1 LIINGVVIL
10 SGIIIALLLLWWA
23 GLLIIFIGIYRS
35 IEYLLPD
42 KARKRVGVFSN
53 FLVAILVIVLL
64 THHWMPLSHDKGI
77 VRNLVFVALIILGLL
92 GIFKLFQYFYEPL
105 LRFFLQK
112 KLLFYCLPLA
122 IVIFGLVT
130 WQGFDRTFSPL
141 RAGLKII
148 GVSEDSVR
156 RTRFWVAASHKFPG
170 IGKEFMPP
178 LDEGSYLFM
187 PTTMPHASI
196 GECLDVLQKQDMAIR
211 NIPEVESVVGKI
223 GRVESAL
230 DPAPISM
237 VETVINYKPEY
248 SPPDPES
255 GKRHRQWRD
264 HIKTPDDIWKEIVAA
279 AEIVGTTSAPK
290 LQPISARIVML
301 QSGMRAPMGVKV
313 FGPTLEVVERVGLDI
328 ERSLKEVPSVE
339 PSTVVADRIVGKPYL
354 EIDINRNAIARYG
367 VNIRDVQNVI
377 EYAIGGKRIST
388 TVEGRERYPIRV
400 RYKRELRDSIE
411 SLGRILIP
419 AAEGSQIPLIQL
431 AEFSY
436 IRGPQAIK
444 SEDTFLVGYV
454 VFDKKP
460 GYAEV
465 AVVEEC
471 QRYLADKIRSGELVI
486 PGGVSYKFTGTYEHQ
501 VRSERTLMIV
511 VPLSLLIIFVI
522 LYLNFRATSTS
533 LIVFSGI
540 IVAFSGGFILIWLY
554 SQGWFLNFSVF
565 GVDMRQ
571 LFQIHPINLSVAV
584 WVGFLALFGIAVDNG
599 L

>member
-1 LIINGVVIL
+1 MI
-10 SGIIIALLLLWWA
+10 
-23 GLLIIFIGIYRS
+23 
-35 IEYLLPD
+35 
-42 KARKRVGVFSN
+42 GVF
-53 FLVAILVIVLL
+53 
-64 THHWMPLSHDKGI
+64 
-77 VRNLVFVALIILGLL
+77 
-92 GIFKLFQYFYEPL
+92 E
-105 LRFFLQK
+105 
-112 KLLFYCLPLA
+112 
-122 IVIFGLVT
+122 
-130 WQGFDRTFSPL
+130 
-141 RAGLKII
+141 
-148 GVSEDSVR
+148 ESVR
-156 RTRFWVAASHKFPG
+156 STRLWVAASHKFPG

-178 LDEGSYLFM
+178 LDEGSYLLM

-248 SPPDPES
+248 SPPDPIT

-328 ERSLKEVPSVE
+328 ERALKEVPSVE

-367 VNIRDVQNVI
+367 VSIRNVQDVI
-377 EYAIGGKRIST
+377 EFAIGGRRIST

-411 SLGRILIP
+411 SLERILVP
-419 AAEGSQIPLIQL
+419 TADGSQIPLIQL
-431 AEFSY
+431 AEIRY
-436 IRGPQAIK
+436 VRGPQVIK

-454 VFDKKP
+454 IFDKKP

-465 AVVEEC
+465 GVVEEC
-471 QRYLADKIRSGELVI
+471 QRYLADKIKSDELVI
-486 PGGVSYKFTGTYEHQ
+486 PSGVSYKFTGTYEHQ
-501 VRSERTLMIV
+501 VRSEKTLMIV
-511 VPLSLLIIFVI
+511 LPLSLLIIFVI
-522 LYLNFRATSTS
+522 LYFNFRAVSTS
-533 LIVFSGI
+533 LIIFSGI

-554 SQGWFLNFSVF
+554 SQGWFLNFSIF
-565 GVDMRQ
+565 GVNMRQ

-599 L
+599 VVMGTYLKQIFSKRPVKSIEDIRENTVYAGMRRVRPCLMTTATTILALTAVLTSTGRGADVMVPMEVSSSVGRIITYL